1 MFRKKVS
8 DMNMIYDTSAAAGTL
23 KKGLFVLSVCCG
35 SYILFWLNGYQP
47 EKAFRRSQPLSILLF
62 ILTFALGAIGL
73 YFTINGMNQ
82 FKPKQTPVSG
92 TFIIIAAV
100 IVYIVTAW
108 ITLRFFNR
116 PITTELLL
124 ITLWTA
130 LIVQILNVSTA
141 QNLLS
146 HTEMIISIILLIL
159 VFVLCIVLYVV
170 YYQMDPWPAYWAAA
184 MPLLAIGV
192 YCSFLAFLL

>member
-8 DMNMIYDTSAAAGTL
+8 HMNMIYDTAAALSTL
-23 KKGLFVLSVCCG
+23 KKGLFLLSACCG

-62 ILTFALGAIGL
+62 LLTFALGAIGL
-73 YFTINGMNQ
+73 YFIINGMNT
-82 FKPKQTPVSG
+82 FEPKQTPVKG

-100 IVYIVTAW
+100 IVYVVTAW
-108 ITLRFFNR
+108 ITLHFFNR

-130 LIVQILNVSTA
+130 LMVQILNVSSA

-146 HTEMIISIILLIL
+146 HTGMIVSIVLLIL
-159 VFVLCIVLYVV
+159 VFILCMVLYVA
-170 YYQMDPWPAYWAAA
+170 YYQMDLWPAYWAAA
-184 MPLLAIGV
+184 MPLLAIGI
-192 YCSFLAFLL
+192 YCSILACLL